1 MARGVRK
8 SIDEKIAEKRELLN
22 ALEIRLEKEK
32 KELELLLNEQ
42 KQQEVESLYNLLKET
57 NLSVNEA
64 SEILKTN
71 ACLA

>member
-8 SIDEKIAEKRELLN
+8 SIEEKIAEKRELLN
-22 ALEIRLEKEK
+22 ALEIRVEKEK

-42 KQQEVESLYNLLKET
+42 KQQEVESLYNLLKEA

-64 SEILKTN
+64 SEILKSN
-71 ACLA
+71 ACMA

>member
-22 ALEIRLEKEK
+22 ALEVRVEKEK
-32 KELELLLNEQ
+32 RELEMLLNEQ
-42 KQQEVESLYNLLKET
+42 KQQEVESLYNLLKEA

-64 SEILKTN
+64 SEILKSN
-71 ACLA
+71 VCMV